1 MISQS
6 DQLGYK
12 INRHD
17 KTFNPSGAQ
26 KVVVMKGMV

>member
-1 MISQS
+1 MISWS

-17 KTFNPSGAQ
+17 KTFNLSGAQ